1 MDVKH
6 PRDRETCSPVIVDQP
21 TGFTED
27 KEQFSDD
34 VHQGYLLF
42 RGCAQHEC
50 LQALHESQHH
60 SASRGHTAGEQL
72 PRGGQQAQRLPAHS
86 TQDHFLAQQQKKQRW
101 SELHFVRILNK
112 SSCQLEK
119 VGLIYQFLEK

>member
-6 PRDRETCSPVIVDQP
+6 PRDWETYSPVIIDQP

-27 KEQFSDD
+27 EEQFSDD

-42 RGCAQHEC
+42 RGGAQHEC
-50 LQALHESQHH
+50 LQALDESQHH

-86 TQDHFLAQQQKKQRW
+86 TQDHFLAQ
-101 SELHFVRILNK
+101 
-112 SSCQLEK
+112 
-119 VGLIYQFLEK
+119 